1 MDPGRSSC
9 RPRRSR
15 GASAAEYLVA
25 LILVGIAGITTY
37 HRFGTAIRCK
47 LLYAVGLFS
56 SGVDG
61 SGASAPPECGGPDSS
76 GGSSQPASGNSDNCP
91 NGSCMMPDG
100 CFVAGTPVLTESGW
114 LPIESVVTGMR
125 VLSRDEDGTANEWK
139 PVTRTF
145 VLTAR
150 SLVALTLVDARGDDE
165 TLLLTPDHRVHVETR
180 GFVAA
185 DALAPGADTLVDE
198 AGAPLYLQAAESLPE
213 EVTVFN
219 LEVAD
224 DHTYFVGRHA
234 AWVHNGCKKGDH
246 IFNNSYSQQ
255 VFKKEG
261 AGLSNSN
268 NCPTKDLGSA
278 FGDIQN
284 NLNQAESD
292 CQVTVSKDGPTTSDG
307 DQNSQQYGAAKKA
320 FTDAL
325 AAAVQA
331 RITFDTY
338 PSAETRQALRDAV
351 AAAQTAASRM
361 REEAYDPDAANLVSA
376 KDKAKLIRCQEA
388 FDAAQQQ
395 LDAALQAYADAR
407 RDKLQNCS
415 Q

>member
-1 MDPGRSSC
+1 MNSGHGQR
-9 RPRRSR
+9 RVRRSR

-37 HRFGTAIRCK
+37 HRFGTALRCK
-47 LLYAVGLFS
+47 LLYGVGLFA
-56 SGVDG
+56 SGVEG
-61 SGASAPPECGGPDSS
+61 SGASAPPECADPDSG
-76 GGSSQPASGNSDNCP
+76 GGSSAPASGNSDNCP
-91 NGSCMMPDG
+91 NGICLMPDG

-114 LPIESVVTGMR
+114 LPIESVVAGMR
-125 VLSRDEDGTANEWK
+125 VLSRDEEGSANEWK
-139 PVTRTF
+139 AVTRTF
-145 VLTAR
+145 VLTAH
-150 SLVALTLVDARGDDE
+150 SLVSLTLVDARGDDE
-165 TLLLTPDHRVHVETR
+165 TLFLTPDHRVHVEAR
-180 GFVAA
+180 GWIAA
-185 DALAPGADTLVDE
+185 AELAPGADVLVDE
-198 AGAPLYLQAAESLPE
+198 AGAPLYVHAAESLPE

-261 AGLSNSN
+261 VALSNEA
-268 NCPTKDLGSA
+268 NCPTKDLASA
-278 FGDIQN
+278 FNDIQN
-284 NLNQAESD
+284 TLNQAESD

-331 RITFDTY
+331 RIAFDTY
-338 PSAETRQALRDAV
+338 PSGETRKALNDAIALAQS
-351 AAAQTAASRM
+351 AANTM
-361 REEAYDPDAANLVSA
+361 HDEAYDPDAASLVS
-376 KDKAKLIRCQEA
+376 KNDKAKLARCQAA

-395 LDAALQAYADAR
+395 LDSALQTYGSAR
-407 RDKLQNCS
+407 RDARQDCS
-415 Q
+415 